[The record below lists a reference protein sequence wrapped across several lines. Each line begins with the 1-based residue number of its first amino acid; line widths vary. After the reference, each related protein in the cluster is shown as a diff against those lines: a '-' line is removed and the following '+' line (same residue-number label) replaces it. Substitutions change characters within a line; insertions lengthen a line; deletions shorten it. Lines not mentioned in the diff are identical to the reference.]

1 MRNVISILL
10 FLCAVT
16 TSTAQRPR
24 VGDGTSGMRITREY
38 NNVSLS
44 DALRQLNA
52 EATDYE
58 INFLYNELEDFRIT
72 TTIRRKTVPDAIRQ
86 MIGFYP
92 IRMSIDS
99 TEITVECPQKTAN
112 RYKGTIIDE
121 LGQPVAYANIALLSP
136 QDSTLITGGVSNE
149 SGLFVIPCEQHPVLA
164 RISYVGYKTIYKQ
177 CNITE
182 LGTIRMQPDISMLG
196 EIAVVGTR
204 PVIKREV
211 DRLVF
216 YVGATP
222 LSQGSSVLDL
232 LKQTPLVKITD
243 QSIGIIGKS
252 DVKVML
258 NGKLSYLSGNDLMQY
273 LRSLQSDDIES
284 IEVITTPPSRYDAGG
299 NGGMLNIVTKSN
311 PDKGLNGTVGTSYTQ
326 RSFAGENVNATV
338 NYRTSSTFLSLKL
351 RQNHN
356 KGTVNENYTISQP
369 TKTQASNTKRIDTY
383 NNYGA
388 NIVLEQQLS
397 AASTIGAIYD
407 FSYGRDNID
416 TDNRY
421 SYMSGNTLDSL
432 LTTQLLQKG
441 NTRVHTLNAYYDLKL
456 DTLGKKLGIVAN
468 YIHHSPDKNVYF
480 TTLNHAN
487 GIKAVVREPN
497 EITYRIWTGEV
508 NLELPFSWL
517 NIETGAKYS
526 DIRNLSDMKYYNLIG
541 NDYVAEPGR
550 CNEFDYN
557 EKTIA
562 GYVSAKRSLNSYF
575 SIQAG
580 LRYEHTFVKGIT
592 PHSYVEDVKA
602 DYGKLFPTVYLSY
615 IVNPSNMLNINYAR
629 RINRPYFRAINPFKW
644 YTNPNNIDEGNPQLK
659 PSYADNVEL
668 NYLFRS
674 NLSATIYYQ
683 WEDNAYGQMMYVNDD
698 NTTYSTYENIYNN
711 RQFGINLSYNLRMFG
726 WWSTFLTG
734 NYIYNSSEIKAD
746 GYFAQNGSSF
756 DFRVNNTISF
766 DKERRFQLF
775 LNYSHNFPYH
785 IGVTY
790 DCSYA
795 NFNAGLK
802 GSFLDNNLTVNIYA
816 NDIFRQDLV
825 KRKKE
830 SVANIQ
836 DYNNYYDSRYLRISV
851 VYKWG
856 NRKLKT
862 NSKTVSF
869 KERNR
874 I

>member
-1 MRNVISILL
+1 MKRIISMLVCC
-10 FLCAVT
+10 FVFAGVQ
-16 TSTAQRPR
+16 AQK
-24 VGDGTSGMRITREY
+24 ITRDY

-44 DALRQLNA
+44 EALRQLN
-52 EATDYE
+52 EQTEEYT
-58 INFLYNELEDFRIT
+58 ISFLYNELEDFHIT
-72 TTIRRKTVPDAIRQ
+72 TSIHRKSVPDAIRQ

-222 LSQGSSVLDL
+222 LSQGCSVLDL

-252 DVKVML
+252 DIKVML

-284 IEVITTPPSRYDAGG
+284 IE
-299 NGGMLNIVTKSN
+299 GGMLNIVTKSN

-397 AASTIGAIYD
+397 SASTIGAIYD

-432 LTTQLLQKG
+432 LTTQSLQKG

-456 DTLGKKLGIVAN
+456 DTLGKKLGVVAN

-526 DIRNLSDMKYYNLIG
+526 DIRNLSDMKYYNLIE

-592 PHSYVEDVKA
+592 PHSTMHGESTDLISA
-602 DYGKLFPTVYLSY
+602 LS
-615 IVNPSNMLNINYAR
+615 
-629 RINRPYFRAINPFKW
+629 
-644 YTNPNNIDEGNPQLK
+644 T
-659 PSYADNVEL
+659 
-668 NYLFRS
+668 RS
-674 NLSATIYYQ
+674 NGIPTPIISTKATLS
-683 WEDNAYGQMMYVNDD
+683 
-698 NTTYSTYENIYNN
+698 
-711 RQFGINLSYNLRMFG
+711 
-726 WWSTFLTG
+726 
-734 NYIYNSSEIKAD
+734 
-746 GYFAQNGSSF
+746 
-756 DFRVNNTISF
+756 
-766 DKERRFQLF
+766 
-775 LNYSHNFPYH
+775 
-785 IGVTY
+785 
-790 DCSYA
+790 
-795 NFNAGLK
+795 
-802 GSFLDNNLTVNIYA
+802 
-816 NDIFRQDLV
+816 
-825 KRKKE
+825 
-830 SVANIQ
+830 
-836 DYNNYYDSRYLRISV
+836 
-851 VYKWG
+851 
-856 NRKLKT
+856 
-862 NSKTVSF
+862 
-869 KERNR
+869 
-874 I
+874 

>member
-1 MRNVISILL
+1 MKVLKIILL
-10 FLCAVT
+10 ATIICLETFK
-16 TSTAQRPR
+16 SNAQNI
-24 VGDGTSGMRITREY
+24 SG
-38 NNVSLS
+38 NVVDERRQPLS
-44 DALRQLNA
+44 FANIVLLKA
-52 EATDYE
+52 
-58 INFLYNELEDFRIT
+58 
-72 TTIRRKTVPDAIRQ
+72 
-86 MIGFYP
+86 
-92 IRMSIDS
+92 DS
-99 TEITVECPQKTAN
+99 TYAGSAIADDNGTFSIPHHQDAKYLNISYMGYVSQYWEITADSIV
-112 RYKGTIIDE
+112 TI
-121 LGQPVAYANIALLSP
+121 QM
-136 QDSTLITGGVSNE
+136 
-149 SGLFVIPCEQHPVLA
+149 HPD
-164 RISYVGYKTIYKQ
+164 TQ
-177 CNITE
+177 
-182 LGTIRMQPDISMLG
+182 MLG
-196 EIAVVGTR
+196 EVTVKGSR
-204 PVIKREV
+204 PIIKREV

-338 NYRTSSTFLSLKL
+338 NYRTSSTFLSIKL

-397 AASTIGAIYD
+397 AASTIGVIYD

-615 IVNPSNMLNINYAR
+615 TANPSNMFNINYAR

-668 NYLFRS
+668 NYLLRS

-711 RQFGINLSYNLRMFG
+711 RQFGINLSYNLRMFS
-726 WWSTFLTG
+726 WWSTFLAG
-734 NYIYNSSEIKAD
+734 NYVYNRSEIKAD
-746 GYFAQNGSSF
+746 GYIAQNGSSF
-756 DFRVNNTISF
+756 DFRINNTISF

-785 IGVTY
+785 VGVTY
-790 DCSYA
+790 DNSYA

-802 GSFLDNNLTVNIYA
+802 GSFLDDNLIVNIYA

-836 DYNNYYDSRYLRISV
+836 SYNNYYDSRYLRISV
-851 VYKWG
+851 TYKWG

-862 NSKTVSF
+862 NSKTISF